1 MVRTLSVLFAVLA
14 IGCASSTDP
23 ETDILSAHAENQ
35 TLTLVNTS
43 DDPVYFFI
51 ADKDALALLDWT
63 VCIDPAKCTPV
74 NPRSTKVVLYSQ
86 IAAYQPG
93 SGNAVVYHW
102 RIITK
107 GAGVYDYDKLRQLE
121 VKLQ

>member
-1 MVRTLSVLFAVLA
+1 MVRTLSVLFAALA
-14 IGCASSTDP
+14 IGCSSSTDP

-43 DDPVYFFI
+43 DDPVYFFV
-51 ADKDALALLDWT
+51 ADKDALALIDWT

-74 NPRSTKVVLYSQ
+74 PPHSTKLVLYSQ
-86 IAAYQPG
+86 IAAYQQG

-102 RIITK
+102 RIISK

-121 VKLQ
+121 VKLR